1 MLCSPD
7 PNSSVTSPVMEVRGE
22 IVMRQRRAGG
32 EEIAEHFDSLP
43 RSAGTA
49 EERLAATARYF
60 KVDPRR

>member
-1 MLCSPD
+1 
-7 PNSSVTSPVMEVRGE
+7 MEVRGE